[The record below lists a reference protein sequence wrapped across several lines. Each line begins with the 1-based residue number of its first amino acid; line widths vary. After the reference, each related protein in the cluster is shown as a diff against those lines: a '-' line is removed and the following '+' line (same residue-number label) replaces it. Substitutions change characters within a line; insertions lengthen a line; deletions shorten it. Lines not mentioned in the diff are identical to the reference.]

1 MSTILNKL
9 KDNNEYYHGV
19 GKQYLSNS
27 DIGAL
32 LNNPKLFGVSRE
44 DDINLAKGRLFHEL
58 LLEPEKATDFPVIDV
73 SSRNT
78 KKYKEALTDD
88 IPFMLL
94 TKDVTEVNTYVD
106 AINGNFNFFSLI
118 NGSEHEVPAI
128 GELFGVQWKG
138 KADIVTETDIYDL
151 KTTRSIREFRYSAK
165 RYNYDSQ
172 AYIYQELFGK
182 PMTFLVVCKET
193 LQTGSFNCSDEFI
206 ASGEEKVKR
215 AIEVYNRFFGL
226 DSDDDI
232 DSYYITDTL

>member
-32 LNNPKLFGVSRE
+32 LNNPKMFGVSRE

-58 LLEPEKATDFPVIDV
+58 LLEPDKVIDFPVIDV

-94 TKDVTEVNTYVD
+94 TKDVDEVNTYVD

-118 NGSEHEVPAI
+118 NESEHEVPAT

-151 KTTRSIREFRYSAK
+151 KTTRSIREFRYTAK

-182 PMTFLVVCKET
+182 PMTFLVVCKDT
-193 LQTGSFNCSDEFI
+193 LQTGSFNCSDDFI

-215 AIEVYNRFFGL
+215 AVEVYNRFFGPGAN
-226 DSDDDI
+226 DDI
-232 DSYYITDTL
+232 NSYYITDTL

>member
-32 LNNPKLFGVSRE
+32 LNNPKMFGVSRE

-58 LLEPEKATDFPVIDV
+58 LLEPDKVIDFPVIDV

-94 TKDVTEVNTYVD
+94 TKDVDEVNTYVD

-118 NGSEHEVPAI
+118 NHSEHEVPAI

-151 KTTRSIREFRYSAK
+151 KTTRSIREFRYTAK

-182 PMTFLVVCKET
+182 PMTFLVVCKDT
-193 LQTGSFNCSDEFI
+193 LQTGSFNCSDDFI

-215 AIEVYNRFFGL
+215 AIEVYNRFFGPHPY
-226 DSDDDI
+226 DDI
-232 DSYYITDTL
+232 NSYYITDTL

>member
-27 DIGAL
+27 DIGTL
-32 LNNPKLFGVSRE
+32 LNNPKMFGVSRE

-58 LLEPEKATDFPVIDV
+58 LLEPDKAIDFPVIDV

-94 TKDVTEVNTYVD
+94 TKDVDEVNTYVD

-118 NGSEHEVPAI
+118 NESEHEVPAI

-151 KTTRSIREFRYSAK
+151 KTTRSIREFRYTAK

-193 LQTGSFNCSDEFI
+193 L
-206 ASGEEKVKR
+206 
-215 AIEVYNRFFGL
+215 L
-226 DSDDDI
+226 P
-232 DSYYITDTL
+232 

>member
-1 MSTILNKL
+1 MSTILSKL

-32 LNNPKLFGVSRE
+32 LNNPKMFGVSRE
-44 DDINLAKGRLFHEL
+44 DDINLSKGRLFHEL
-58 LLEPEKATDFPVIDV
+58 LLEPDKAVNFPVIDV

-88 IPFMLL
+88 VPFMLL
-94 TKDVTEVNTYVD
+94 TKDVDEVNGYVD
-106 AINGNFNFFSLI
+106 AINANFIFWSLI
-118 NGSEHEVPAI
+118 NESEHEVPAV

-151 KTTRSIREFRYSAK
+151 KTTRNIRDFKYSAR

-193 LQTGSFNCSDEFI
+193 LLTGSFNCSDDFI
-206 ASGEEKVKR
+206 ASGKEKVER
-215 AIEVYNRFFGL
+215 AIEVYDRFFGP
-226 DSDDDI
+226 DSEEDI
-232 DSYYITDTL
+232 NSYYVSDTL

>member
-32 LNNPKLFGVSRE
+32 LNNPKMFGVPRE
-44 DDINLAKGRLFHEL
+44 DDINLAKGRLFHQL
-58 LLEPEKATDFPVIDV
+58 LLEPDKAIEFPVIDV

-94 TKDVTEVNTYVD
+94 TKEVDEVNTYVD

-118 NGSEHEVPAI
+118 NHSEHEVPAI

-151 KTTRSIREFRYSAK
+151 KTTRSIREFKYTAK

-182 PMTFLVVCKET
+182 PMTFLVVCKDT
-193 LQTGSFNCSDEFI
+193 LQTGSYNCSDDFI

-215 AIEVYNRFFGL
+215 AVEVYNRFFGP
-226 DSDDDI
+226 DPDDDI
-232 DSYYITDTL
+232 NSYYITDTL

>member
-32 LNNPKLFGVSRE
+32 LNNPKMFGVSRE

-58 LLEPEKATDFPVIDV
+58 LLEPDKAIDFPVIDV

-94 TKDVTEVNTYVD
+94 TKDVDEVNTYVD

-118 NGSEHEVPAI
+118 NESEHEVPAI

-151 KTTRSIREFRYSAK
+151 KTTRSIRS
-165 RYNYDSQ
+165 
-172 AYIYQELFGK
+172 
-182 PMTFLVVCKET
+182 
-193 LQTGSFNCSDEFI
+193 
-206 ASGEEKVKR
+206 
-215 AIEVYNRFFGL
+215 
-226 DSDDDI
+226 
-232 DSYYITDTL
+232 

>member
-32 LNNPKLFGVSRE
+32 LNNPKLFGISRE
-44 DDINLAKGRLFHEL
+44 DDINLAKGRLFHEM
-58 LLEPEKATDFPVIDV
+58 LLEPDKVNDFPVIDV

-94 TKDVTEVNTYVD
+94 TKDVNEVNGYVD
-106 AINGNFNFFSLI
+106 AVNGNFDFWSLI
-118 NGSEHEVPAI
+118 SGSEHEVPAI
-128 GELFGVQWKG
+128 GEFFGVQWKG
-138 KADIVTETDIYDL
+138 KADIVTDTDIYDL
-151 KTTRSIREFRYSAK
+151 KTTRSIKEFRYSAR

-172 AYIYQELFGK
+172 AYIYQQLFDK

-206 ASGEEKVKR
+206 AGGEEKVKR
-215 AIEVYNRFFGL
+215 AVEVYNRFFGP
-226 DSDDDI
+226 DSDEDI
-232 DSYYITDTL
+232 NSYYITDTL